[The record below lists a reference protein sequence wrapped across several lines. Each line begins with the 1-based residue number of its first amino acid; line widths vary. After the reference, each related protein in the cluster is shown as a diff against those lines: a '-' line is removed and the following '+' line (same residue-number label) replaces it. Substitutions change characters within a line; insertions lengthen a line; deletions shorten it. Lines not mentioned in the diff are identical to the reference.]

1 MRVVRWLGR
10 WILAAIVL
18 AVARRPPAPPT
29 PEGPQPNPRA
39 EAIVLLLLTVV
50 PLGALAF
57 AVVYFTNANTQLL
70 GLSIGGALLLLA
82 IACAVAAV
90 KVLPQEEG
98 VKERPE
104 LDRDE
109 EAETALE
116 EYEKPGE
123 AVSRRRL
130 LKLAAGG
137 SVAAVGGA
145 LALPALS
152 LGPDANRA
160 LTESPWRKGRR
171 LVDEHDRPIAAADI
185 AVGGF
190 TTAFPEGA
198 YKEAVASPL
207 IVVRVRPEELH
218 LPDARHDWAPQGIL
232 AFSKICTHAGCAV
245 SEFRYPLFQPISPP
259 PAVVCPCHLSTFDVT
274 RGGKVTFGPAGR
286 ALPQLP
292 LAIDADG
299 NLVAAG
305 DFSGHPGPSWWG
317 VRR

>member
-1 MRVVRWLGR
+1 LSVLRWLGR
-10 WILAAIVL
+10 WIVAAIVL
-18 AVARRPPAPPT
+18 AIARRPPAPRE
-29 PEGPQPNPRA
+29 PEGPQPNPRV
-39 EAIVLLLLTVV
+39 EAIVLLLLTLV

-70 GLSIGGALLLLA
+70 GLSIGGALLVLA

-109 EAETALE
+109 EAEWAVE
-116 EYEKPGE
+116 EYEQPAEG
-123 AVSRRRL
+123 VSRRRL

-145 LALPALS
+145 LVLPALS
-152 LGPDANRA
+152 LGPDASRA
-160 LTESPWRKGRR
+160 LTESPWRRGRR
-171 LVDEHDRPIAAADI
+171 LVDEHDRPLAAADLD
-185 AVGGF
+185 VGSF

-198 YKEAVASPL
+198 YKQTVAAPL
-207 IVVRVRPEELH
+207 IVVRVTEAELH
-218 LPDARHDWAPQGIL
+218 LPDDRRDWAPQGIL

-245 SEFRYPLFQPISPP
+245 SEFRYPLFQPTSPP

-274 RGGKVTFGPAGR
+274 TGGDVSFGPAGR

-292 LAIDADG
+292 LEIDADG

-305 DFSGHPGPSWWG
+305 DFSGRPGPSWWG
-317 VRR
+317 VRK

>member
-1 MRVVRWLGR
+1 MKFLRWLGR
-10 WILAAIVL
+10 WLVAAIVL
-18 AVARRPPAPPT
+18 AIARRPPAR
-29 PEGPQPNPRA
+29 PEPGGPQPNPRA
-39 EAIVLLLLTVV
+39 EAIVLLLLGLV
-50 PLGALAF
+50 PLGTVAF

-70 GLSIGGALLLLA
+70 GLSIGGALMVLA

-90 KVLPQEEG
+90 KVVPQEEG
-98 VKERPE
+98 VEPRPE
-104 LDRDE
+104 LDREE
-109 EAETALE
+109 EADEAID
-116 EYEKPGE
+116 EYEQPGA
-123 AVSRRRL
+123 AVSRRTL

-152 LGPDANRA
+152 LGPNASRVLD
-160 LTESPWRKGRR
+160 ESPWQRGLR
-171 LVDEHDRPIAAADI
+171 LVDEHDRPIAAADLDI
-185 AVGGF
+185 GGF

-207 IVVRVRPEELH
+207 IVVRVAPEELA
-218 LPDARHDWAPQGIL
+218 PDRRDGAPDGIL

-245 SEFRYPLFQPISPP
+245 SEFRYPLFAATSPP

-274 RGGKVTFGPAGR
+274 KGGEVTFGPAGR

-292 LAIDADG
+292 LAIDSDG

-305 DFSGHPGPSWWG
+305 GFSAPPGPSWWG
-317 VRR
+317 VRK

>member
-1 MRVVRWLGR
+1 VKLLRWLGR
-10 WILAAIVL
+10 WLIAAIVL
-18 AVARRPPAPPT
+18 GIARRPPAR
-29 PEGPQPNPRA
+29 PEPAGPQPNPRA
-39 EAIVLLLLTVV
+39 EAIVLLLLGLV
-50 PLGALAF
+50 PLGAVAF

-70 GLSIGGALLLLA
+70 GLSIGGALLVLA

-90 KVLPQEEG
+90 KVLPQDEG

-109 EAETALE
+109 ETEAAIV
-116 EYEKPGE
+116 EYEQPGA

-130 LKLAAGG
+130 LKLAVGG

-152 LGPDANRA
+152 LGPDADRA
-160 LTESPWRKGRR
+160 LTESPWRRGLR
-171 LVDEHDRPIAAADI
+171 LVDEHDQPIAAADLDI
-185 AVGGF
+185 GGF

-207 IVVRVRPEELH
+207 IVVRVAPEELAS
-218 LPDARHDWAPQGIL
+218 DRRDGAPQGIL

-245 SEFRYPLFQPISPP
+245 SEFRYPLFAPTSPP

-274 RGGKVTFGPAGR
+274 NGGEVTFGPAGR

-292 LAIDADG
+292 LEIDAQG
-299 NLVAAG
+299 NLVAAA
-305 DFSGHPGPSWWG
+305 DFTGRPGPSWWG
-317 VRR
+317 VRK